1 MLALEK
7 LADPKRSI
15 GGSCDG
21 FIRKG
26 KRKILYDLKTKISE
40 ESRRV
45 KPYAQLGA
53 YSELLS
59 LHYRDHEP
67 DEAWVI
73 WSYPGGVDFEQLDL
87 QQCRDSWESA
97 WARHE
102 LRQELFWGRSPI

>member
-1 MLALEK
+1 MAENSKREK
-7 LADPKRSI
+7 P
-15 GGSCDG
+15 
-21 FIRKG
+21 F
-26 KRKILYDLKTKISE
+26 
-40 ESRRV
+40 
-45 KPYAQLGA
+45 AQLGA

-67 DEAWVI
+67 DEAWVV

-102 LRQELFWGRSPI
+102 LRQELF